1 MCISNCYDGHIVR
14 LKNSFTGIKL
24 LSDGIGK
31 HFHHVLAVRLTT
43 DNQHIARNYISAMR
57 SWQAFFSDKIHYS
70 TFSPQILH
78 LLGWAIPAKHAI
90 SATTAIF
97 KGWELANDSIW
108 VPDLDKQK
116 CHFGNRHGKRK

>member
-1 MCISNCYDGHIVR
+1 MR
-14 LKNSFTGIKL
+14 LI
-24 LSDGIGK
+24 
-31 HFHHVLAVRLTT
+31 T
-43 DNQHIARNYISAMR
+43 DNY
-57 SWQAFFSDKIHYS
+57 AFQEILLLHGDLTPFFLDQIHYS